1 MLVLGIFFLAF
12 DFLRSVREADGVLER
27 NNYGGGSRTEELE
40 VMVQGEAERIPIEIE
55 IAEQQY
61 TAEEVKE
68 LFGEIIPRMERLI
81 LGENESLDR
90 VEYDMEL
97 LTQIPDEPVEVSWEL
112 DRYDVMNI
120 RGELQPDFLSE
131 EGTLVTLNAILTYR
145 ENKEE
150 QASYQCTA
158 KVFPKTLD
166 EYEEGRTR
174 IEEEIRKREEESR
187 TNRSLHLPDK
197 LLGRKAVYY
206 RKMDGRGM
214 VLVVMGVLTG
224 VLLYALEIQN
234 REKEKEIRK
243 RQMLLDYPEIVNKMT
258 LFLGAG
264 MTAKR
269 AWRKVAEDYVRQKEV
284 WGERYAYEEMKYTC
298 HEMDSGVTESQS
310 YENFGR
316 RCDIQV
322 YIRFGAL
329 LSQNLRK
336 GTKGLSQ
343 LLKLESMQAFEE
355 RKARAKRLGEEAGT
369 KLLLPMFLMLA
380 IVLVIVIVPAFLSV
394 QI

>member
-145 ENKEE
+145 EN
-150 QASYQCTA
+150 
-158 KVFPKTLD
+158 
-166 EYEEGRTR
+166 
-174 IEEEIRKREEESR
+174 
-187 TNRSLHLPDK
+187 
-197 LLGRKAVYY
+197 
-206 RKMDGRGM
+206 
-214 VLVVMGVLTG
+214 
-224 VLLYALEIQN
+224 
-234 REKEKEIRK
+234 
-243 RQMLLDYPEIVNKMT
+243 
-258 LFLGAG
+258 
-264 MTAKR
+264 
-269 AWRKVAEDYVRQKEV
+269 
-284 WGERYAYEEMKYTC
+284 
-298 HEMDSGVTESQS
+298 
-310 YENFGR
+310 
-316 RCDIQV
+316 
-322 YIRFGAL
+322 
-329 LSQNLRK
+329 
-336 GTKGLSQ
+336 
-343 LLKLESMQAFEE
+343 
-355 RKARAKRLGEEAGT
+355 
-369 KLLLPMFLMLA
+369 
-380 IVLVIVIVPAFLSV
+380 
-394 QI
+394 